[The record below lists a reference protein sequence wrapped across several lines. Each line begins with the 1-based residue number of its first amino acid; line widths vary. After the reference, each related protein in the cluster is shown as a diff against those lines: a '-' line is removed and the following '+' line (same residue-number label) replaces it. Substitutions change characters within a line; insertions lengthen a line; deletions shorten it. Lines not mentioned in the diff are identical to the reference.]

1 MLWRA
6 LSKTTVTE
14 KIIVMPR
21 LTLRGIKP
29 EFSFLRLPILVCVMV
44 LARIMVLAR
53 AMVLVRARRPKT
65 QGL

>member
-14 KIIVMPR
+14 KMIVIPR
-21 LTLRGIKP
+21 LRGIKP

-53 AMVLVRARRPKT
+53 AMVNS
-65 QGL
+65 

>member
-14 KIIVMPR
+14 KMIVIPR
-21 LTLRGIKP
+21 LRGIKP

-44 LARIMVLAR
+44 LAR